1 MNQSEKLNHHAKKE
15 LGGQMLSIIGFVV
28 ILIPLV
34 VVHELGHFLFAKL
47 FNVRADAFSVG
58 FGPVLLKKKIG
69 ETEFRISAI
78 PLGGYV
84 KLLGEDPSAELTPE
98 EKQRALHHQAPW
110 KRLFIFAGGP
120 LFNFIWAALVFMV
133 MMAIGEPQMSTVI
146 GRVLP
151 ETPAAKA
158 GFVQGDKITSVN
170 GESVTKFDELM
181 MKLTDKPATEVNFG
195 VERSGANTTIKAM
208 TGAEEGFSIYGEKKQ
223 IGTLDGLIPMARM
236 TKVGVLNPESV
247 AGKAGIK
254 LGDEIVSIAGKK
266 VETYEQLEKA
276 YSDLAPTLA
285 NSKAGVAF
293 DLKSATGETKML
305 TLMPASTTGNLE
317 TDFGI
322 YSSELFIDVA
332 VKDTPAD
339 KAGIQHGDYLSAVD
353 GKPIHSFFELR
364 ERIQKAGEDHGKVTV
379 TSVRAGKSSDL
390 AIIPQVSTERDP
402 LLKKMKQFTIGVMP
416 VPSMLEPA
424 MVVEQTWNPFM
435 LVYKGTARMIDLSA
449 RNLIS
454 IGKMIQGQVSMKSL
468 GGPILIGKLAGDSL
482 SRGLLDFLKMM
493 GVLSIGLGVLNILPI
508 PVLDGGHIVVL
519 LIESVR
525 GKSFSMKQIEMV
537 QQVGLVLIL
546 LIMGV
551 VMKNDISR
559 LPIFN

>member
-1 MNQSEKLNHHAKKE
+1 
-15 LGGQMLSIIGFVV
+15 MLSIIGFVV

-47 FNVRADAFSVG
+47 FGVRADAFSIG
-58 FGPVLLKKKIG
+58 FGPVLWKKQMG
-69 ETEFRISAI
+69 ETEFRVSAV

-84 KLLGEDPSAELTPE
+84 KLLGEDPTQELSET
-98 EKQRALHHQAPW
+98 EKKRALHNQVRW
-110 KRLFIFAGGP
+110 KRFFIFAGGP

-151 ETPAAKA
+151 DTVAAKA

-170 GESVTKFDELM
+170 GEAVTKFEDLM
-181 MKLTDKPATEVNFG
+181 NKLTDKPATEVTFG
-195 VERSGANTTIKAM
+195 VDRSGSNLNLKAV
-208 TGAEEGFSIYGEKKQ
+208 TGAEEGFTVYGEKKQ
-223 IGTLDGLIPMARM
+223 VGTLDGLIPMARM
-236 TKVGVLNPESV
+236 TKVGVRDPNSI

-254 LGDEIVSIAGKK
+254 LGDEVVSIGGKK
-266 VETYEQLEKA
+266 IETYEQLEKA
-276 YSDLAPTLA
+276 YADLSPTLSKVGLPLELKDA
-285 NSKAGVAF
+285 NGASRTVNLVAP
-293 DLKSATGETKML
+293 KYS
-305 TLMPASTTGNLE
+305 GNLE
-317 TDFGI
+317 EDFGLF
-322 YSSELFIDVA
+322 SSELFIEVA
-332 VKDTPAD
+332 VKDSPAE
-339 KAGIQHGDYLSAVD
+339 KAGIKKGDYLSAVD

-379 TSVRAGKSSDL
+379 TSVREGKPTDL
-390 AIIPQVSTERDP
+390 TIVPQVSTERDP
-402 LLKKMKQFTIGVMP
+402 LLKKLKQYTIGVMP

-424 MVVEQTWNPFM
+424 MVVEQTWNPFV
-435 LVYKGTARMIDLSA
+435 LVYKGTERMIDLSV
-449 RNLIS
+449 RNLVS
-454 IGKMIQGQVSMKSL
+454 IGKMIQGQVSVKSL

-508 PVLDGGHIVVL
+508 PVLDGGHIVL
-519 LIESVR
+519 LAIEGLR
-525 GKSFSMKQIEMV
+525 GKALSLKQIEIA

>member
-1 MNQSEKLNHHAKKE
+1 
-15 LGGQMLSIIGFVV
+15 MLSVIGFVV

-47 FNVRADAFSVG
+47 FGVRADAFSIG
-58 FGPVLLKKKIG
+58 FGPVLWKKQLG

-84 KLLGEDPSAELTPE
+84 KLLGEDPTTELSDE
-98 EKQRALHHQAPW
+98 EKKRALHSQARW
-110 KRLFIFAGGP
+110 KRFFIFAGGP
-120 LFNFIWAALVFMV
+120 LFNFIWAALVFMA

-151 ETPAAKA
+151 DTVASKA
-158 GFVQGDKITSVN
+158 GFVQGDKIVSVN
-170 GESVTKFDELM
+170 GEAVTKFDELM
-181 MKLTDKPATEVNFG
+181 NKLSDKPATLVDFG
-195 VERSGANTTIKAM
+195 VDRNGSKIDIKTQ
-208 TGAEEGFSIYGEKKQ
+208 TGADEGFSVYGEKRQ
-223 IGTLDGLIPMARM
+223 VGTLEGLIPMARM
-236 TKVGVLNPESV
+236 TKVGARDPESI

-254 LGDEIVSIAGKK
+254 LGDEVVSVNGKK
-266 VETYEQLEKA
+266 ADTYEQVEKA
-276 YSDLAPTLA
+276 YADLSPTLG
-285 NSKAGVAF
+285 KTGFPVE
-293 DLKSATGETKML
+293 LKDEKGAIRTV
-305 TLMPASTTGNLE
+305 TLIAPKYTGNLE
-317 TDFGI
+317 NDFGLF
-322 YSSELFIDVA
+322 SSELFIEMA
-332 VKDTPAD
+332 VKDSPAD
-339 KAGIQHGDYLSAVD
+339 KSGIQKGDYLSAVD
-353 GKPIHSFFELR
+353 GKSIHSFFELR

-379 TSVRAGKSSDL
+379 TSIRNGKTTDL
-390 AIIPQVSTERDP
+390 QIVPQVSTERDP
-402 LLKKMKQFTIGVMP
+402 LLKKLKQYTIGVMP

-424 MVVEQTWNPFM
+424 MVIEQTWNPFV
-435 LVYKGTARMIDLSA
+435 LVYKGTARMIELSA

-454 IGKMIQGQVSMKSL
+454 IGKMVQGQVSVKSL

-482 SRGLLDFLKMM
+482 SRGLMDFLKMM

-508 PVLDGGHIVVL
+508 PVLDGGHIVL
-519 LIESVR
+519 LAIEGIR
-525 GKSFSMKQIEMV
+525 GKSLSLKQIEMV